1 MGKGIIKEV
10 FENMNKVILEG
21 EVITS
26 IKIKDCIIIGI
37 DTGNNVLTCEVK
49 DDLCE
54 YVEIKNGE
62 RIRVLG
68 RLEII
73 GTESVHGYGVIV
85 DQIDFF
91 G

>member
-1 MGKGIIKEV
+1 M
-10 FENMNKVILEG
+10 
-21 EVITS
+21 
-26 IKIKDCIIIGI
+26 
-37 DTGNNVLTCEVK
+37 K

-54 YVEIKNGE
+54 CVEIKNGE

-73 GTESVHGYGVIV
+73 GNESVHGYGVIV

>member
-1 MGKGIIKEV
+1 
-10 FENMNKVILEG
+10 MNEVILEG
-21 EVITS
+21 EVVTS
-26 IKIKDCIIIGI
+26 IKIKDCIII

-73 GTESVHGYGVIV
+73 GTESVHGYGVIA
-85 DQIDFF
+85 DQIDFLDRNL
-91 G
+91 